1 MCEEN
6 CGVGRLMAAKLS
18 QAQHDNYSVLSELLT
33 SMCHLIKLQTE
44 VEAAEVHAHTHIF
57 FVLHCLPFEPL
68 GDGKI

>member
-18 QAQHDNYSVLSELLT
+18 QAQNNNYSVLSELLT

-44 VEAAEVHAHTHIF
+44 VEAAQLHTHF
-57 FVLHCLPFEPL
+57 SLYNVFCHLNL
-68 GDGKI
+68 